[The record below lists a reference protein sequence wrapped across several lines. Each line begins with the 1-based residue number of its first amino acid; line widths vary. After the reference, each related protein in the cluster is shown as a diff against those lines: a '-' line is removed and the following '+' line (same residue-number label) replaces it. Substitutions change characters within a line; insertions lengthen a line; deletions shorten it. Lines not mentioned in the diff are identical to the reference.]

1 MFSWDIMEPITCVM
15 TLGDAVIGYLFW
27 MWTKKGYEANS
38 VHKFFFERKMK
49 KLIKK
54 SKFDLERYNMVKDS
68 ISIIKKR
75 L

>member
-1 MFSWDIMEPITCVM
+1 MS
-15 TLGDAVIGYLFW
+15 LGDAVIGYMFW

-54 SKFDLERYNMVKDS
+54 NKFDLERYKMVKDS
-68 ISIIKKR
+68 VSIIKKR
-75 L
+75 LLEIS

>member
-1 MFSWDIMEPITCVM
+1 M
-15 TLGDAVIGYLFW
+15 TLGDAVIGYMFW

-54 SKFDLERYNMVKDS
+54 SKFDLERYKMV
-68 ISIIKKR
+68 
-75 L
+75 